1 MRSDTLNSKDI
12 EGGDS
17 CLKWEYGR
25 GYRQATRLRRRLL
38 LGILLVAVVLIAGYA
53 VKRSGSYGF
62 TWAIRKSPLGFSG
75 TQAKEDNKES
85 SRSEF
90 LMDTFVSIRAVG
102 SNPEQAIQA
111 AFDEI
116 ERIESLMSRH
126 IPDSD
131 ASRINEGAGGEPVK
145 VSGETLYV
153 IEKALECASL
163 TKGAFDITIGPLMDV
178 WNFGLP
184 DPAVPDADEIEQA
197 RSLIGWEL
205 LELDPANRTVRL
217 PIQGM
222 SIDLGGVAKGYAAQE
237 GARILRE
244 YGVSHALIDAGGN
257 IVTVGLRPDGEPWQI
272 GIRDPRGESIE
283 DTIGPTLSVANGAI
297 ATSGD
302 YERFFIYDGR
312 RYHHILNPET
322 GMPVETVRSVTV
334 MAEDA
339 LYADMLSTAVFVLG
353 RDEGM
358 RFIETLDGI
367 SAMIVTDD
375 GDTIFSKGFPKMH

>member
-1 MRSDTLNSKDI
+1 MRSDTLNSRDI

-25 GYRQATRLRRRLL
+25 GYKQATRLRRRLF
-38 LGILLVAVVLIAGYA
+38 LGIILVAVVVIAGYA
-53 VKRSGSYGF
+53 VMRSGSYGF
-62 TWAIRKSPLGFSG
+62 TWAIRKLPPDSSG
-75 TQAKEDNKES
+75 AQAEEDKRES

-102 SNPEQAIQA
+102 PNPEQAIQA

-131 ASRINEGAGGEPVK
+131 ISRINEAAGGEPVK
-145 VSGETLYV
+145 VSEETFYV

-163 TKGAFDITIGPLMDV
+163 TEGAFDITIGPLMDV

-184 DPAVPDADEIEQA
+184 DPAVPDTEEIEQA
-197 RSLIGWEL
+197 CSLIGWEL
-205 LELDPANRTVRL
+205 LELDSENRTVRL

-222 SIDLGGVAKGYAAQE
+222 SIDLGGVAKGYAACE
-237 GARILRE
+237 GARVLRE
-244 YGVSHALIDAGGN
+244 HGVSHALIDAGGN
-257 IVTVGLRPDGEPWQI
+257 IVTVGSRPDGKPWQI

-283 DTIGPTLSVANGAI
+283 DTIGPTLSVVNQAV

-302 YERFFIYDGR
+302 YERFFIHDGK

-334 MAEDA
+334 IAEDS

-353 RDEGM
+353 PDEGV
-358 RFIETLDGI
+358 RFIETQDGV

-375 GDTIFSKGFPKMH
+375 GSMVSSKGFPRMH